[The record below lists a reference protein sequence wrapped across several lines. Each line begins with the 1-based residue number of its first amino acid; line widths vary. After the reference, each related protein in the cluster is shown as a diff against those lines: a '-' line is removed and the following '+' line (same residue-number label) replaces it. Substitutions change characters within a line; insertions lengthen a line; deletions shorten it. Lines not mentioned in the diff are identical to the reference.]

1 VSETAAVASIMSSN
15 TFISMVEL
23 RISDKGMSYL
33 EAITDVCEKTGLEF
47 ENVSKLMT
55 PSMRKL
61 LQSEAM
67 SLNLIKRTGSR
78 LPILISSTRFRF
90 QT

>member
-1 VSETAAVASIMSSN
+1 MTDTEIASVMSSN

-23 RISDKGMSYL
+23 RINEKGMSYI

-55 PSMRKL
+55 PTMRKI
-61 LQSEAM
+61 LQSEAT
-67 SLNLIKRTGSR
+67 NLKLLKRTGSR
-78 LPILISSTRFRF
+78 LPI
-90 QT
+90 

>member
-1 VSETAAVASIMSSN
+1 MTETVVASVMSAN
-15 TFISMVEL
+15 TFISMVEE
-23 RISDKGMSYL
+23 RIGDKGMSYL

-67 SLNLIKRTGSR
+67 TLNLLKRTGSR
-78 LPILISSTRFRF
+78 LPI
-90 QT
+90 

>member
-1 VSETAAVASIMSSN
+1 MSEAAVASIMSSN

-55 PSMRKL
+55 PTMRKL
-61 LQSEAM
+61 LQSEAA

-78 LPILISSTRFRF
+78 LPI
-90 QT
+90 

>member
-1 VSETAAVASIMSSN
+1 MSDAAVASIMSSN

-55 PSMRKL
+55 PTMRKL
-61 LQSEAM
+61 LQSEAA

-78 LPILISSTRFRF
+78 LPI
-90 QT
+90 

>member
-1 VSETAAVASIMSSN
+1 MRETAAVASIMSSN
-15 TFISMVEL
+15 TFVSMVEE

-78 LPILISSTRFRF
+78 LPI
-90 QT
+90 

>member
-78 LPILISSTRFRF
+78 LPI
-90 QT
+90 